1 MQPDPREIETL
12 AATIRPLLGGHDPTI
27 QGAALADLLA
37 LFIAGHHP
45 KLRDGVLETT
55 VELVRKLIPVN
66 VEMMIEA
73 GKAPSDWR

>member
-1 MQPDPREIETL
+1 MEPDPREIETV
-12 AATIRPLLGGHDPTI
+12 AAAIRPLLAGHDPTI